1 MVTQAPK
8 RTAVFAAVAFAL
20 SCIGLMIFVWT
31 QFGGTVPFAPQGYQ
45 VHALFSETG
54 LLVPNA
60 DVRIAGVNVGKV
72 TAVQARGLN
81 SYVTLDVDH
90 QYAPIPAGTQAI
102 LRQKTLLGEAYIELS
117 TGNRSGR
124 KLPDNGTIPASHVQ
138 HTEQLDEVLQ
148 SFNTQTQHDLQAV
161 LNGTFESLDGRGEDL
176 NAAIG
181 NLDPTLTE
189 LSALVG
195 VLNQQ
200 QGNVRSL
207 ISNSATVLT
216 TLGDRSADLQSLIRA
231 GDQVLSTTAA
241 RNADLT
247 STVNALPPFLSQLN
261 TTLTTLNGSLG
272 LAKPSLAALEPV
284 APLLTPALHDVISL
298 SGPAIKLLKEA
309 PGLLEDANRALPA
322 ITRFTD
328 AFHPAVDAILPAAQ
342 QVAPII
348 AFMGLYH
355 KELVTAMAN
364 LGADLQGL
372 AAANTASPVGTAP
385 AGEAHYLRAVIGVS
399 DESVYGQ
406 STRSPGNRQN
416 SYFAPGELSN
426 LTSGLLS
433 SNCNNIH
440 DTTLVPL
447 LDTNVT
453 CKVQPAYAWGKFA
466 PTTSNGY
473 YPHVTS
479 APK

>member
-1 MVTQAPK
+1 
-8 RTAVFAAVAFAL
+8 VFVAIAFTL
-20 SCIGLMIFVWT
+20 SCIGLMIFTWT
-31 QFGGTVPFAPQGYQ
+31 EFGGSVPFSPQGYQ

-60 DVRIAGVNVGKV
+60 DVRISGVNVGKV
-72 TAVQARGLN
+72 TAVQARGVN
-81 SYVTLDVDH
+81 SYVTLDIDH
-90 QYAPIPAGTQAI
+90 QYAPIPTDTQAI

-117 TGNRSGR
+117 TGNRRGR
-124 KLPDNGTIPASHVQ
+124 TLPDGGTIPASQVQ
-138 HTEQLDEVLQ
+138 HTEQLDQVLQ

-161 LNGTFESLDGRGEDL
+161 LNGTFESLNGRGEDL
-176 NAAIG
+176 NDAVG

-200 QGNVRSL
+200 QGNVHSL

-216 TLGDRSADLQSLIRA
+216 TLGDRSADLQSLIEA
-231 GDQVLSTTAA
+231 GDQVLSSTAT

-272 LAKPSLAALEPV
+272 FAKPSLAALEPV

-309 PGLLEDANRALPA
+309 PGLLRDANRALPA

-355 KELVTAMAN
+355 KELVAAMAN

-372 AAANTASPVGTAP
+372 ASANTAYQVGTAP

-399 DESVYGQ
+399 DQTVYGQ
-406 STRSPGNRQN
+406 SVRSPSNRHN
-416 SYFAPGELSN
+416 PYFSPGELAN
-426 LTSGLLS
+426 LTTGLYAS
-433 SNCNNIH
+433 DCNNIH
-440 DTTLVPL
+440 NKAQVPL
-447 LDTNVT
+447 LGTTVP
-453 CKVQPAYAWGKFA
+453 CRVQPAFRWGKFA
-466 PTTSNGY
+466 PTTPNGY

>member
-8 RTAVFAAVAFAL
+8 RTAVFAAMAFTL

-31 QFGGTVPFAPQGYQ
+31 QFGGTVPFSAQGYR

-60 DVRIAGVNVGKV
+60 DVRISGVNVGKV
-72 TAVQARGLN
+72 TAVQARGVD
-81 SYVTLDVDH
+81 SYVTLDLQH
-90 QYAPIPAGTQAI
+90 QYAPIPTDTRAI

-117 TGNRSGR
+117 TGNRSGP
-124 KLPDNGTIPASHVQ
+124 KLPDGGTIPASQVQ

-148 SFNTQTQHDLQAV
+148 SFNTQTQHNLQAV
-161 LNGTFESLDGRGEDL
+161 LDGTYESLNGRGEDL
-176 NAAIG
+176 NDAIG

-216 TLGDRSADLQSLIRA
+216 TLGDRSADLQSLIEA
-231 GDQVLSTTAA
+231 GDQVLSTTAT
-241 RNADLT
+241 RNTDLT
-247 STVNALPPFLSQLN
+247 DTVNALPPFVSQLK

-284 APLLTPALHDVISL
+284 APLLTPALSDVISL
-298 SGPAIKLLKEA
+298 SGPAIKLLKMA
-309 PGLLEDANRALPA
+309 PGLLADANRALPA
-322 ITRFTD
+322 ITSFTD

-348 AFMGLYH
+348 SFMGLYH
-355 KELVTAMAN
+355 NELVAAMAN

-372 AAANTASPVGTAP
+372 ASANTAYPVGTAP

-399 DESVYGQ
+399 DQSVYGQ
-406 STRSPGNRQN
+406 SIRSPNNRQN
-416 SYFAPGELSN
+416 AYFSPGELSN
-426 LTSGLLS
+426 LVSGLYS
-433 SNCNNIH
+433 STCNNVNNKAQ
-440 DTTLVPL
+440 VPL
-447 LDTNVT
+447 PGANVP
-453 CKVQPAYAWGKFA
+453 CRVQPAFHWGKFA